1 MYKYAVFGYDPETKL
16 WHFLATGETT
26 GDADDIMA
34 DPMHTAHYERM
45 RKCRILDATSAYIDL
60 KLKELNEGEI

>member
-1 MYKYAVFGYDPETKL
+1 MYKYAVFGYDADKEV

-34 DPMHTAHYERM
+34 DPMYATHYERM

-60 KLKELNEGEI
+60 KLKELNEGDI